1 MEMIGSRFRW
11 ITYLL
16 LLLVCSATA
25 RAGEKKVLVYHL
37 QEEIMPGS
45 ARILARVFEEANK
58 LKASHVLI
66 RMNTYGGELMAADSM
81 RSTLLRSPIPVI
93 VLVEN
98 NAASAG
104 ALISMAANKIYMLP
118 GSSIGAATVVNE
130 NAEALP
136 DKYQSY
142 MRSMMRSTA
151 ETRGRNPRIA
161 EAMVDGRVVVEGLND
176 SGRVVTLTA
185 SEAVQWKI
193 SDGTVKSQAEVLQ
206 LENLS
211 DATLINYEVSWIDNF
226 ISWLMHPAV
235 SGVLILLMLGGLY
248 YELQQP
254 GIGFPLLIAITGA
267 VLYFAPMYLEGLAA
281 NWEILVVLIGIGLL
295 LAEIFVVP
303 GFGIAGIAGI
313 ALLVFGL
320 LVSMLPNDGFD
331 FGLVTPI
338 SIYSSVAV
346 IVLSMSGV
354 LLLFLATSKM
364 MASSPF
370 VKRFTLVGQMNASEG
385 YSTAVYAERTI
396 GTTGTAVS
404 DLRPSGKIEIDGV
417 VYTASAETGYIVAG
431 TKVIVTG
438 NRPNITVKQD
448 YD

>member
-1 MEMIGSRFRW
+1 
-11 ITYLL
+11 
-16 LLLVCSATA
+16 
-25 RAGEKKVLVYHL
+25 
-37 QEEIMPGS
+37 
-45 ARILARVFEEANK
+45 
-58 LKASHVLI
+58 
-66 RMNTYGGELMAADSM
+66 
-81 RSTLLRSPIPVI
+81 
-93 VLVEN
+93 
-98 NAASAG
+98 
-104 ALISMAANKIYMLP
+104 MLP

-193 SDGTVKSQAEVLQ
+193 SDGTVKSQAEILQ

-211 DATLINYEVSWIDNF
+211 DATIINYEVSWIDNF

-248 YELQQP
+248 YELQHP
-254 GIGFPLLIAITGA
+254 GIGLPLLIAITAA

-295 LAEIFVVP
+295 LAEIFVIP

-385 YSTAVYAERTI
+385 YSTAVYSETTI

-404 DLRPSGKIEIDGV
+404 DLRPSGKIEIGGV

-431 TKVIVTG
+431 TSVVVTG
-438 NRPNITVKQD
+438 NRPNIVVKEV
-448 YD
+448 